1 MKNFTVTYSLEEDK
15 LELKKEQEKPVQMD
29 ILNFRGGKL

>member
-1 MKNFTVTYSLEEDK
+1 MKNFTVTYSLEEDE

-29 ILNFRGGKL
+29 IFNFIK